1 LNIRYLE
8 VLITIYDQQ
17 NIFIMKTIITLVTVV
32 LFCNFLPIKKN
43 NGIHFNQPKE
53 VPILMAE
60 NNEYWHELIFS
71 TGLTAQC
78 KRIEGQYTIAYY
90 NGPLTS
96 PYPCTSSNDLS
107 KRKMIIL
114 HDVEVEG
121 ILQQYNE
128 EGVLQFNLST
138 NKTLTIKS
146 KNISKDPS
154 TIDQWTYTDI
164 KIEKMVSLHDYTHTS
179 FKKIEISYTEEK
191 THNSYFDRN

>member
-1 LNIRYLE
+1 
-8 VLITIYDQQ
+8 
-17 NIFIMKTIITLVTVV
+17 MKTIITLVTAV
-32 LFCNFLPIKKN
+32 LFCSFSPIKKN
-43 NGIHFNQPKE
+43 KDTNFNPHKE

-60 NNEYWHELIFS
+60 NNEYSYELIFS

-90 NGPLTS
+90 NGPITS
-96 PYPCTSSNDLS
+96 PYPCTSTDGTT
-107 KRKMIIL
+107 KRKLIIL

-154 TIDQWTYTDI
+154 TTDQWTYTDI

-179 FKKIEISYTEEK
+179 FKRIEISYSEEK